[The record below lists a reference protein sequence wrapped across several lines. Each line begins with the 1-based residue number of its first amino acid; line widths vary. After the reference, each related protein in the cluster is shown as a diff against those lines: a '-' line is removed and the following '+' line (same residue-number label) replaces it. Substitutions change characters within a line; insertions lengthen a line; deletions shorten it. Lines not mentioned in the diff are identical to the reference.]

1 LLCDSCSTASWDY
14 IVVTDGESLSQ
25 QPFVEQFL
33 VLEVTPMVN
42 KSLFASMLGRLPKAN
57 AVNEAGGRA
66 YKLEPK
72 HALAQVAATGTFA
85 NAFYSTAEAQLDEL
99 LELIDQVD
107 DNQYLAK
114 LAIYAR
120 QKAFMKDMPAA
131 LLVAL
136 SVRDTE
142 LMHQVFDRVVDN
154 GRVLRTVFQM
164 IRSGRFKDK
173 AGKSRI
179 GLSSSV
185 QRAFQRWLNTASV
198 GKLLSASIGNDPSL
212 RDILRM
218 ARPTPKDNARRAM
231 FGWLTDKSIDKWA
244 PATEADLPVEV
255 QSLIAYR
262 NSESEEAQALIVGG
276 LDNVRWDLLSDAAKG
291 PKIWAALARKM
302 GSQALRMN
310 LNTLL
315 RHDVFNVEQLSS
327 TDQSGSDERL
337 GQAFNNM
344 VDYVADRIADE
355 KEIRASKQFPYQ
367 YFTAYLNADD
377 NVPQK
382 IKTALHKA
390 AEFACGNVPE
400 LPGPVVIGLDT
411 SGSMSSSV
419 TGDRGRGATS
429 KMRCIDVAALFAAA
443 ILRRNPDSVV
453 IPFDTAA
460 YDAKMDPNDS
470 ILSIAERLAKY
481 GGGGTDCSLP
491 LVAASQQHAMR
502 KFAGV
507 VLVSDN
513 ESWVGTGRGG
523 STGVMTAWEAFVAN
537 QRKLAGKEACPKLVC
552 IDLQPYRTV
561 QACERADIMNIGGY
575 SDSVFN
581 VISSFLADND
591 QRFVAEVEAIKL

>member
-1 LLCDSCSTASWDY
+1 MA
-14 IVVTDGESLSQ
+14 
-25 QPFVEQFL
+25 
-33 VLEVTPMVN
+33 N
-42 KSLFASMLGRLPKAN
+42 KSLFASLTSRLPRAI
-57 AVNEAGGRA
+57 AVNEAGGCA

-72 HALAQVAATGTFA
+72 HALAQVAATGTFG
-85 NAFYSTAEAQLDEL
+85 NAFYSTAETQLDEVL
-99 LELIDQVD
+99 KLIDKVD

-114 LAIYAR
+114 LALYAR
-120 QKAFMKDMPAA
+120 EKAFMKDMPAA

-142 LMHQVFDRVVDN
+142 LMHRVFDRVVDN

-164 IRSGRFKDK
+164 IRSGQFKNK
-173 AGKSRI
+173 AGKGRV

-231 FGWLTDKSIDKWA
+231 FGWLTDKSIEKWA

-262 NSESEEAQALIVGG
+262 NSESEEAQALIAGG

-291 PKIWAALARKM
+291 PTVWAALARKM
-302 GSQALRMN
+302 GPQALRMN
-310 LNTLL
+310 LNALL
-315 RHDVFNVEQLSS
+315 RHDVLATS
-327 TDQSGSDERL
+327 
-337 GQAFNNM
+337 AM

-355 KEIRASKQFPYQ
+355 SEIRRSRQFPYQ
-367 YFTAYLNADD
+367 YFAAYLNADD

-390 AEFACGNVPE
+390 AEIACGNVPE

-411 SGSMSSSV
+411 SGSMSSAV
-419 TGDRGRGATS
+419 TGNRGRGATS

-453 IPFDTAA
+453 IPFDTSA

-491 LVAASQQHAMR
+491 LVAANQKHAKR
-502 KFAGV
+502 KFAGI

-513 ESWVGTGRGG
+513 ESWVGTGRHG

-537 QRKLAGKEACPKLVC
+537 QRKLAGKEANPKLVC
-552 IDLQPYRTV
+552 IDLQPYQTV
-561 QACERADIMNIGGY
+561 QACERADIMNIGGF
-575 SDSVFN
+575 SDAVFN
-581 VISSFLADND
+581 VISAFLADNN
-591 QRFVAEVEAIKL
+591 QRVVAEVEAIEL

>member
-1 LLCDSCSTASWDY
+1 MA
-14 IVVTDGESLSQ
+14 
-25 QPFVEQFL
+25 
-33 VLEVTPMVN
+33 N
-42 KSLFASMLGRLPKAN
+42 KSLFASLTSRLPRAN

-72 HALAQVAATGTFA
+72 HALAQVAATGTFG
-85 NAFYSTAEAQLDEL
+85 NAFYSTAETQLDEVL
-99 LELIDQVD
+99 KLIDEVD

-114 LAIYAR
+114 LALYAR
-120 QKAFMKDMPAA
+120 EKAFMKDMPAA

-142 LMHQVFDRVVDN
+142 LMHRVFDRVVDN

-164 IRSGRFKDK
+164 IRSGQFKNT
-173 AGKSRI
+173 AGKGRV

-231 FGWLTDKSIDKWA
+231 FGWLTDKSIEKWA

-262 NSESEEAQALIVGG
+262 NSESEEAQALIAGG

-291 PKIWAALARKM
+291 PTVWAALARKM
-302 GSQALRMN
+302 GPQALRMN

-315 RHDVFNVEQLSS
+315 RHDVLATS
-327 TDQSGSDERL
+327 
-337 GQAFNNM
+337 AM

-355 KEIRASKQFPYQ
+355 SEIRRSKQFPYQ
-367 YFTAYLNADD
+367 YFAAYLNADD

-390 AEFACGNVPE
+390 AEIACGNVPE

-411 SGSMSSSV
+411 SGSMSCAV
-419 TGDRGRGATS
+419 TGHRGRGATS

-453 IPFDTAA
+453 IPFDTSA
-460 YDAKMDPNDS
+460 YDAKIDPNDS
-470 ILSIAERLAKY
+470 ILSIPERLAKY

-491 LVAASQQHAMR
+491 LVAANQKHAKR
-502 KFAGV
+502 KFAGI

-513 ESWVGTGRGG
+513 ESWVGTGRHG
-523 STGVMTAWEAFVAN
+523 STGVMTAWDTFVAN
-537 QRKLAGKEACPKLVC
+537 QRKLAGKEAAPKLVC
-552 IDLQPYRTV
+552 IDLQPYQTV
-561 QACERADIMNIGGY
+561 QACERADIMNIGGF

-581 VISSFLADND
+581 VISAFLADNN
-591 QRFVAEVEAIKL
+591 QRFVAEVEAIEL

>member
-1 LLCDSCSTASWDY
+1 MANS
-14 IVVTDGESLSQ
+14 
-25 QPFVEQFL
+25 
-33 VLEVTPMVN
+33 
-42 KSLFASMLGRLPKAN
+42 SLFASLTSRLSRAN
-57 AVNEAGGRA
+57 TVNEAGGLA

-72 HALAQVAATGTFA
+72 HALAQVAATGTFG
-85 NAFYSTAEAQLDEL
+85 NAFYSTAETQLDEVL
-99 LELIDQVD
+99 KLIDEVD

-114 LAIYAR
+114 LALYAR
-120 QKAFMKDMPAA
+120 EKAFMKDMPAA

-142 LMHQVFDRVVDN
+142 LMHRVFDRVVDN
-154 GRVLRTVFQM
+154 GSVLRTVFQM
-164 IRSGRFKDK
+164 IRSGRFKSNTAKNK
-173 AGKSRI
+173 AGPGRV

-185 QRAFQRWLNTASV
+185 QRAFQCWLNTASV

-212 RDILRM
+212 RDILRL

-231 FGWLTDKSIDKWA
+231 FGWLTDKCVEKWA

-262 NSESEEAQALIVGG
+262 NSESEEAQALIAGG

-291 PKIWAALARKM
+291 PKVWAALARKM
-302 GSQALRMN
+302 GPQALRMN

-315 RHDVFNVEQLSS
+315 RHDVFSVDQLSS
-327 TDQSGSDERL
+327 TDPADKQERL
-337 GQAFNNM
+337 GQSFDNVEQMSSIAQPYSEKRLGQSFDNM

-355 KEIRASKQFPYQ
+355 SEIRRSKQFPYQ
-367 YFTAYLNADD
+367 YFAAYLNADD

-390 AEFACGNVPE
+390 AEIACGNVPE

-411 SGSMSSSV
+411 SGSMSSAV
-419 TGDRGRGATS
+419 TGQRGRGATS

-453 IPFDTAA
+453 IPFDTSA
-460 YDAKMDPNDS
+460 YDAKIDPNDS

-491 LVAASQQHAMR
+491 LVAANQKHAKR
-502 KFAGV
+502 KFAGI

-513 ESWVGTGRGG
+513 ESWVGTGRHG
-523 STGVMTAWEAFVAN
+523 STAVMTAWEAFASN
-537 QRKLAGKEACPKLVC
+537 QRKLAGKEAKPKLVC
-552 IDLQPYRTV
+552 IDLQPYQTV
-561 QACERADIMNIGGY
+561 QACERADIMNIGGF
-575 SDSVFN
+575 SDAVFAR
-581 VISSFLADND
+581 VSAFLADNN
-591 QRFVAEVEAIKL
+591 QRFVAEVEAIEL

>member
-1 LLCDSCSTASWDY
+1 MA
-14 IVVTDGESLSQ
+14 
-25 QPFVEQFL
+25 
-33 VLEVTPMVN
+33 N
-42 KSLFASMLGRLPKAN
+42 KSLFASLTSRLPRAN

-72 HALAQVAATGTFA
+72 HALAQVAATGTFG
-85 NAFYSTAEAQLDEL
+85 NAFYSTAETQLEEVL
-99 LELIDQVD
+99 KLIDEVD

-114 LAIYAR
+114 LALYAR
-120 QKAFMKDMPAA
+120 EKAFMKDMPAA

-142 LMHQVFDRVVDN
+142 LMHRVFDRVVDN

-164 IRSGRFKDK
+164 IRSGQFKNK
-173 AGKSRI
+173 AGKGRV

-231 FGWLTDKSIDKWA
+231 FGWLTDKSIEKWA

-262 NSESEEAQALIVGG
+262 NSESEEAQALIAGG
-276 LDNVRWDLLSDAAKG
+276 LDNVRWDLLSDYAKG
-291 PKIWAALARKM
+291 PTVWAALARKM
-302 GSQALRMN
+302 GPQALRMN

-315 RHDVFNVEQLSS
+315 RHDVLATSV
-327 TDQSGSDERL
+327 
-337 GQAFNNM
+337 M

-355 KEIRASKQFPYQ
+355 SEIRRSKQFPYQ
-367 YFTAYLNADD
+367 YFAAYLNADD

-390 AEFACGNVPE
+390 AEIACGNVPE

-411 SGSMSSSV
+411 SGSMSSAV
-419 TGDRGRGATS
+419 TGNRGRGATS

-453 IPFDTAA
+453 IPFDTSA

-491 LVAASQQHAMR
+491 LVAANQKHAKR
-502 KFAGV
+502 KFAGI

-513 ESWVGTGRGG
+513 ESWVGTGRHG

-537 QRKLAGKEACPKLVC
+537 QRKLAGKEANPKLVC
-552 IDLQPYRTV
+552 IDLQPYQTV
-561 QACERADIMNIGGY
+561 QACERADIMNIGGF

-581 VISSFLADND
+581 VISAFLADNN
-591 QRFVAEVEAIKL
+591 QRFVAEVEAIEL